1 MILFLSIISVI
12 INLANS
18 YIVARFAR
26 KMFATTLAGS
36 FLFSCLAIG
45 IIIDSSFGTEITTT
59 VYFLTP
65 IVVFAL
71 LILILANPLRYLIA
85 YGFVFLLLITLLL
98 PFDLP
103 NLIKDSNMIAL
114 ILVLLPIIP
123 VVSFRKQIRYLTI
136 GLSSGGSLGFGLISL
151 LNLLVDPTEGIL
163 LLDAILYFTSV
174 AFGVYFQFKL
184 YDNFFGSS
192 EHKAME
198 QTS

>member
-45 IIIDSSFGTEITTT
+45 IIVDSSFGTEITTSMF
-59 VYFLTP
+59 FLIP
-65 IVVFAL
+65 IIAFAL

-85 YGFVFLLLITLLL
+85 YGFVFLLLLTLLL

-103 NLIKDSNMIAL
+103 KLIKDSNLLAF
-114 ILVLLPIIP
+114 ILVLLPIVP
-123 VVSFRKQIRYLTI
+123 VVIFRKQIRYLTI

-151 LNLLVDPTEGIL
+151 INLLVDPTESIL
-163 LLDAILYFTSV
+163 LIDAILYFTSV

-184 YDNFFGSS
+184 YDNFFGSQES
-192 EHKAME
+192 KVIE